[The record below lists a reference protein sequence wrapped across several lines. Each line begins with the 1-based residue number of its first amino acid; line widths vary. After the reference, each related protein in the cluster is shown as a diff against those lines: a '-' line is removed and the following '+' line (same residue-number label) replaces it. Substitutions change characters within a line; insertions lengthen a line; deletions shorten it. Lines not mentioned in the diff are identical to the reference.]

1 MVVKKGERY
10 GGPWYS
16 RYRDLVVFE
25 RGVKEQF
32 SQLSAKNKRSGHD
45 IWREYNLII
54 DVPEYEP
61 RKVLIKMKA
70 EVGGTPKVTVDGL
83 EDSPH
88 RYHDEGGELCM
99 WYPWDPKECRWIF
112 SDGLLHLLVLIQMH
126 LFREAW
132 WRETGGVDGGEW
144 LGPEVLHVDDEI

>member
-1 MVVKKGERY
+1 MVARKGERY

-16 RYRDLVVFE
+16 RYRDLIVFE

-32 SQLSAKNKRSGHD
+32 ALLSVENKRSGHD

-54 DVPEYEP
+54 EVPEYEP
-61 RKVLIKMKA
+61 RKVLIKMKPDC
-70 EVGGTPKVTVDGL
+70 GSSPKVTVDGPV
-83 EDSPH
+83 DSPH
-88 RYHDEGGELCM
+88 RYDKDNGELCM
-99 WYPWDPKECRWIF
+99 WYPWDPKDNRWVF
-112 SDGLLHLLVLIQMH
+112 TDGLLQLLVLIQMH

-132 WRETGGVDGGEW
+132 WRETGEW